1 MFQTFLA
8 QAQSA
13 APQQMPGG
21 GIGSFFVPLIF
32 IFIMYFV
39 MIRPQKKRQQQQ
51 QQLTSSLKTGDRIV
65 TNAGI
70 HGLISNV
77 KENTAL
83 GLDIQ
88 GGTSFLIRLKGGD
101 KEVTKAMLD
110 QAVEVIRKR
119 VDYFGGGEPIISP
132 VGSDRILVQIPGL
145 DTAKIQEARDQL
157 SRVAKLEFRLVYPD
171 NGERLRE
178 IDQGKQVIPPE
189 YRIETYKQQH
199 QAEGEKPIEER
210 LLVKKKA
217 DLAGDRVSGAGAS
230 YERDGWAVHLRFDS
244 EGAKQFG
251 NITAAN
257 VHHRFAIVL
266 DGVIQSAPV
275 IQDAIYGGDAQITG
289 RFTEEEARGLASVL
303 ENPLQTPVSIEEERS
318 VSPTLGLDS
327 IRASILA
334 GLLGLAITLVCVAV
348 YYKIPGLIANLALI
362 INLILLVGALT
373 LFHFVLT
380 LPGIAGIILTIGLS
394 VDANVLIY
402 ERLRE
407 EMALGKSLKVAVKAA
422 YEKAFSSI
430 FDANVTTLITA
441 AILFWQASGP
451 VKGFAISLTLGIL
464 ASLFTALIVGRNFLG
479 WFVDT
484 ERLKRISMLHL
495 ISSKH
500 IDFLGKGFLACMCSL
515 ALLLAGATAFYIRG
529 ERNFGVDFRGG
540 DLITMSAPNKIDVGQ
555 VRDALKPIGFADA
568 SIQES
573 AQGGKSYITVRT
585 PLNTSDKVE
594 KQIIQA
600 MPNAAFKV
608 EGSER
613 VGALVGGELARN
625 SLVALGLGILGI
637 LIFVTFR
644 FELSFAVG
652 AIVALLHDVLIT
664 VGMFSLFGRELT
676 LTMVGAVL
684 TIAGYSINDT
694 IVVYDRIREGL
705 ASGRR
710 GSIEQIMNESIN
722 QTLSR
727 TILTSTVT
735 VIPILCLFLFGGAV
749 LRDFSLAIIIGV
761 AIGTY
766 SSIFIASP
774 IVLWWSRAR
783 GRGAAA
789 LRREVTEKAT
799 TAANPLA
806 QR

>member
-1 MFQTFLA
+1 MTPALTFFIGLVMLVLFGWYFATDQGPRKRLLA
-8 QAQSA
+8 ATLMLLLVTFSIITIW
-13 APQQMPGG
+13 P
-21 GIGSFFVPLIF
+21 
-32 IFIMYFV
+32 
-39 MIRPQKKRQQQQ
+39 PQKK
-51 QQLTSSLKTGDRIV
+51 I
-65 TNAGI
+65 
-70 HGLISNV
+70 
-77 KENTAL
+77 AL

-88 GGTSFLIRLKGGD
+88 GGTSFLIRLKGD
-101 KEVTKAMLD
+101 KDVTKGMLD

-119 VDYFGGGEPIISP
+119 IDYFGASEPIISP
-132 VGSDRILVQIPGL
+132 VGNDRILVQIPGL

-171 NGERLRE
+171 NGQRLKA
-178 IDQGKQVIPPE
+178 IDEGKDVIPPD
-189 YRIETYKQQH
+189 YRIETYKLRK
-199 QAEGEKPIEER
+199 EGNEPAREER

-217 DLAGDRVSGAGAS
+217 DLGGNHVTQAAPRYGNEGWEVQLKF
-230 YERDGWAVHLRFDS
+230 DG
-244 EGAKQFG
+244 EGTKKFG
-251 NITAAN
+251 QITEAN
-257 VHHRFAIVL
+257 VNHRFAIVL

-275 IQDAIYGGDAQITG
+275 IKTAIYGGDAVISG
-289 RFTEEEARGLASVL
+289 GGMGEEEARGLASVL

-318 VSPTLGLDS
+318 VSPTLGMDS
-327 IRASILA
+327 IRSSILA
-334 GLLGLAITLVCVAV
+334 GLLGLAITLVCVAI
-348 YYKIPGLIANLALI
+348 YYKIPGLVANLALI
-362 INLILLVGALT
+362 INLILLIGALT
-373 LFHFVLT
+373 MFRFVLT

-573 AQGGKSYITVRT
+573 AQGGKSYITIRT
-585 PLNTSDKVE
+585 PLNTSDKAE

-600 MPNAAFKV
+600 MPNVGFKV

-613 VGALVGGELARN
+613 VGALVGGELAKN
-625 SLVALGLGILGI
+625 SLIALGLGILGI

-652 AIVALLHDVLIT
+652 AIVALLHDVLMT
-664 VGMFSLFGRELT
+664 VGMFALLGRELT

-735 VIPILCLFLFGGAV
+735 LIPILCLFLLGGPV

-761 AIGTY
+761 VVGTY

-774 IVLWWSRAR
+774 IVLWWTRAR
-783 GRGAAA
+783 GRSTVS
-789 LRREVTEKAT
+789 LRREVTEKTT

>member
-1 MFQTFLA
+1 MSPALTFFAGLLMLILFGWYFATDVGLRKRLLA
-8 QAQSA
+8 
-13 APQQMPGG
+13 
-21 GIGSFFVPLIF
+21 
-32 IFIMYFV
+32 
-39 MIRPQKKRQQQQ
+39 
-51 QQLTSSLKTGDRIV
+51 LTLVLSLV
-65 TNAGI
+65 TTSLVTI
-70 HGLISNV
+70 WPP
-77 KENTAL
+77 KEKITL
-83 GLDIQ
+83 GLDIK
-88 GGTSFLIRLKGGD
+88 GGTSFLIRLTGGD
-101 KEVTKAMLD
+101 KTVTKAMLD

-119 VDYFGGGEPIISP
+119 VDFFGSREPIISP
-132 VGSDRILVQIPGL
+132 VGMDRILVQIPGL
-145 DTAKIQEARDQL
+145 KPAEIQEARDQL

-171 NGERLRE
+171 NGQRLKA
-178 IDQGKQVIPPE
+178 IDEGKEVIPPD
-189 YRIETYKQQH
+189 YRIEVYKH
-199 QAEGEKPIEER
+199 PAEGNEKPVEER

-217 DLAGDRVSGAGAS
+217 DLGGNSVTQASAGYGN
-230 YERDGWAVHLRFDS
+230 EGWEVTLKFDS
-244 EGAKQFG
+244 EGAKKFG
-251 NITAAN
+251 EITEAN
-257 VHHRFAIVL
+257 VGHRFAIVL

-275 IQDAIYGGDAQITG
+275 IRTAIYGGNAVISG
-289 RFTEEEARGLASVL
+289 GHMGEPEARALASVL

-327 IRASILA
+327 IHASIIA
-334 GLLGLAITLVCVAV
+334 GLIGLAITLVCVLV
-348 YYKIPGLIANLALI
+348 YYRLAGLVADLTLI
-362 INLILLVGALT
+362 INLILLIGALT
-373 LFHFVLT
+373 MFRFVLT

-407 EMALGKSLKVAVKAA
+407 EMAAGKTLKAAVQTA

-441 AILFWQASGP
+441 AILFWKATGP

-464 ASLFTALIVGRNFLG
+464 ASLFTALIVGRNVIGSL
-479 WFVDT
+479 VDT
-484 ERLKRISMLHL
+484 GRVSKMTMLHL
-495 ISSKH
+495 ISAKN
-500 IDFLGKGFLACMCSL
+500 INFLGKGFLACMCSL
-515 ALLLAGATAFYIRG
+515 ALILAGATSFYIRG
-529 ERNFGVDFRGG
+529 EKNFGVDFRGG
-540 DLITMSAPNKIDVGQ
+540 DLIRLSAPGSIDIGQ
-555 VRDALKPIGFADA
+555 VRHALSQIGYGDA

-573 AQGGKSYITVRT
+573 QQAGKNYITIRS

-594 KQIIQA
+594 KQIMQA
-600 MPNAAFKV
+600 MPAAGFKV

-613 VGALVGGELARN
+613 VGALVGGELAKS

-652 AIVALLHDVLIT
+652 AIVALLHDVIIT
-664 VGMFSLFGRELT
+664 IGMFSLLRRELT

-694 IVVYDRIREGL
+694 IVVFDRIREGL

-710 GSIEQIMNESIN
+710 GTIEEIMNSSIN

-735 VIPILCLFLFGGAV
+735 LIPILCLFFFGGAV

-761 AIGTY
+761 VVGTY

-783 GRGAAA
+783 GRGATA
-789 LRREVTEKAT
+789 LRREVTQKAT
-799 TAANPLA
+799 TAAKPLA

>member
-1 MFQTFLA
+1 MSPALTFSAGLLMLILFGWYFATDMGLRKRLLA
-8 QAQSA
+8 LA
-13 APQQMPGG
+13 
-21 GIGSFFVPLIF
+21 L
-32 IFIMYFV
+32 V
-39 MIRPQKKRQQQQ
+39 MSLVI
-51 QQLTSSLKTGDRIV
+51 TSLV
-65 TNAGI
+65 TI
-70 HGLISNV
+70 WPP
-77 KENTAL
+77 KEKITL
-83 GLDIQ
+83 GLDIK
-88 GGTSFLIRLKGGD
+88 GGTSFLIRLTGGD
-101 KEVTKAMLD
+101 KTVTKAMLD

-119 VDYFGGGEPIISP
+119 VDFFGSREPIISP
-132 VGSDRILVQIPGL
+132 VGMDRILVQIPGL
-145 DTAKIQEARDQL
+145 KPAEIQEARDQL
-157 SRVAKLEFRLVYPD
+157 SRVAKLEFRIVYPD
-171 NGERLRE
+171 NGQRLKAINE
-178 IDQGKQVIPPE
+178 GKEVIPPDF
-189 YRIETYKQQH
+189 RIEVYKH
-199 QAEGEKPIEER
+199 PAEGNEKPIEER

-217 DLAGDRVSGAGAS
+217 DLGGNHVTQAAAGYGNEGWEVTLKF
-230 YERDGWAVHLRFDS
+230 DG
-244 EGAKQFG
+244 EGAKKFG
-251 NITAAN
+251 EITEAN
-257 VHHRFAIVL
+257 VGHRFAIVL

-275 IQDAIYGGDAQITG
+275 IRTAIYGGNAVISGG
-289 RFTEEEARGLASVL
+289 RMGEQEARALASVL

-327 IRASILA
+327 IHASIIA
-334 GLLGLAITLVCVAV
+334 GLIGLAITLVCVLL
-348 YYKIPGLIANLALI
+348 YYRLAGLVADLTLV
-362 INLILLVGALT
+362 INLILLIGALT
-373 LFHFVLT
+373 MFRFVLT

-407 EMALGKSLKVAVKAA
+407 EMAAGKTLKAAVQAA

-441 AILFWQASGP
+441 AILFWKATGP

-464 ASLFTALIVGRNFLG
+464 ASLFTALIVGRNLIG
-479 WFVDT
+479 SLVDT
-484 ERLKRISMLHL
+484 GRVTKMSMLHL
-495 ISSKH
+495 ISSKN
-500 IDFLGKGFLACMCSL
+500 INFLGKGFLACMCSL
-515 ALLLAGATAFYIRG
+515 ALILAGATSFYIRG
-529 ERNFGVDFRGG
+529 EKNFGVDFRGG
-540 DLITMSAPNKIDVGQ
+540 DLIRLSAPGSIDIGQ
-555 VRDALKPIGFADA
+555 VRHALSEIGYGEA

-573 AQGGKSYITVRT
+573 QQAGKNYITIRS

-594 KQIIQA
+594 KQIMQA
-600 MPNAAFKV
+600 LPGVGFKV

-613 VGALVGGELARN
+613 VGALVGGELAKS

-652 AIVALLHDVLIT
+652 AIVALVHDVIIT
-664 VGMFSLFGRELT
+664 IGVFSLLGRELT

-694 IVVYDRIREGL
+694 IVVFDRIREGL

-710 GSIEQIMNESIN
+710 GTIEEIMNSSIN

-735 VIPILCLFLFGGAV
+735 LIPILCLFFFGGAV

-761 AIGTY
+761 VVGTY

-783 GRGAAA
+783 GRGATA
-789 LRREVTEKAT
+789 LRREVTEKVT
-799 TAANPLA
+799 TAANPLT
-806 QR
+806 RR

>member
-1 MFQTFLA
+1 MSPAFTFFAGLGLLILFGWYFATDYGPRKRALA
-8 QAQSA
+8 SA
-13 APQQMPGG
+13 LMVLLVAF
-21 GIGSFFVPLIF
+21 SFATIWP
-32 IFIMYFV
+32 
-39 MIRPQKKRQQQQ
+39 PQKKIQ
-51 QQLTSSLKTGDRIV
+51 
-65 TNAGI
+65 
-70 HGLISNV
+70 
-77 KENTAL
+77 L

-88 GGTSFLIRLKGGD
+88 GGTSFLIRLIPGEKQI
-101 KEVTKAMLD
+101 TRAMLD

-119 VDYFGGGEPIISP
+119 VDYFGGGEPVISP
-132 VGSDRILVQIPGL
+132 VGNDRILVQIPGL

-157 SRVAKLEFRLVYPD
+157 SRVAKLEFALVHPQ
-171 NGERLRE
+171 NNE
-178 IDQGKQVIPPE
+178 
-189 YRIETYKQQH
+189 
-199 QAEGEKPIEER
+199 
-210 LLVKKKA
+210 LVKKIEAGEAIITPDYRLVVYKYDVGENKKA
-217 DLAGDRVSGAGAS
+217 EEKLLIHKKPDLTGDHSTHAFATFQNEWQVSLELDSVGAK
-230 YERDGWAVHLRFDS
+230 RFD
-244 EGAKQFG
+244 EL
-251 NITAAN
+251 AAA
-257 VHHRFAIVL
+257 HYHERFAILL
-266 DGVIQSAPV
+266 DGEVKSAPTINAQYFGGRAV
-275 IQDAIYGGDAQITG
+275 ISGGRMGEQ
-289 RFTEEEARGLASVL
+289 EARALASVL

-318 VSPTLGLDS
+318 VSPTLGMDS
-327 IRASILA
+327 IRSSIIA
-334 GLLGLAITLVCVAV
+334 GLMGLAITMVCVMI
-348 YYKIPGLIANLALI
+348 YYRFLGLVANLALI
-362 INLILLVGALT
+362 INLILLIGALT
-373 LFHFVLT
+373 MFRFVLT

-407 EMALGKSLKVAVKAA
+407 EMALGKSLKIAMKTA

-441 AILFWQASGP
+441 AILFWKASGP

-484 ERLKRISMLHL
+484 GRLKRISMLHL
-495 ISSKH
+495 ISSQH
-500 IDFLGKGFLACMCSL
+500 INFLGKGFLACMCSL
-515 ALLLAGATAFYIRG
+515 ALLLAGAMAFYTRG
-529 ERNFGVDFRGG
+529 DRNFGVDFRGG
-540 DLITMSAPNKIDVGQ
+540 DLVTLSAPNKIDVGQ
-555 VRDALKPIGFADA
+555 VRGALKPIGFADA

-594 KQIIQA
+594 KQIIQT
-600 MPNAAFKV
+600 MPNASFKV

-664 VGMFSLFGRELT
+664 VGMFSLLGRELT
-676 LTMVGAVL
+676 LTMDGAVL

-710 GSIEQIMNESIN
+710 GTIEQIMNESIN

-735 VIPILCLFLFGGAV
+735 LIPILCLFFFGGAV

-761 AIGTY
+761 VVGTY

-774 IVLWWSRAR
+774 IVLWWTRAR
-783 GRGAAA
+783 GGSATA
-789 LRREVTEKAT
+789 LRREVTEKAA
-799 TAANPLA
+799 AANPLA

>member
-1 MFQTFLA
+1 
-8 QAQSA
+8 
-13 APQQMPGG
+13 
-21 GIGSFFVPLIF
+21 V
-32 IFIMYFV
+32 
-39 MIRPQKKRQQQQ
+39 
-51 QQLTSSLKTGDRIV
+51 
-65 TNAGI
+65 N
-70 HGLISNV
+70 
-77 KENTAL
+77 
-83 GLDIQ
+83 
-88 GGTSFLIRLKGGD
+88 
-101 KEVTKAMLD
+101 
-110 QAVEVIRKR
+110 
-119 VDYFGGGEPIISP
+119 
-132 VGSDRILVQIPGL
+132 
-145 DTAKIQEARDQL
+145 
-157 SRVAKLEFRLVYPD
+157 
-171 NGERLRE
+171 
-178 IDQGKQVIPPE
+178 
-189 YRIETYKQQH
+189 
-199 QAEGEKPIEER
+199 
-210 LLVKKKA
+210 
-217 DLAGDRVSGAGAS
+217 
-230 YERDGWAVHLRFDS
+230 
-244 EGAKQFG
+244 
-251 NITAAN
+251 
-257 VHHRFAIVL
+257 HRFAIVL

-275 IQDAIYGGDAQITG
+275 IKTAIYGGDAVISG
-289 RFTEEEARGLASVL
+289 GGMGEEEARGLASVL

-318 VSPTLGLDS
+318 VSPTLGMDS
-327 IRASILA
+327 IRSSILA
-334 GLLGLAITLVCVAV
+334 GLLGLAITLVCVAI
-348 YYKIPGLIANLALI
+348 YYKIPGLVANLALI
-362 INLILLVGALT
+362 INLILLIGALT
-373 LFHFVLT
+373 MFRFVLT

-573 AQGGKSYITVRT
+573 AQGGKSYITIRT
-585 PLNTSDKVE
+585 PLNTSDKAE

-600 MPNAAFKV
+600 MPNVGFKV

-613 VGALVGGELARN
+613 VGALVGGELAKN
-625 SLVALGLGILGI
+625 SLIALGLGILGI

-652 AIVALLHDVLIT
+652 AIVALLHDVLMT
-664 VGMFSLFGRELT
+664 VGMFALLGRELT

-735 VIPILCLFLFGGAV
+735 LIPILCLFLFGGPV

-761 AIGTY
+761 VVGTY

-774 IVLWWSRAR
+774 IVLWWTRAR
-783 GRGAAA
+783 GRSTVS
-789 LRREVTEKAT
+789 LRREVTEKTT

>member
-1 MFQTFLA
+1 MSNPALQFFL
-8 QAQSA
+8 
-13 APQQMPGG
+13 GL
-21 GIGSFFVPLIF
+21 GILVLFGWYFATDFGPRKRILAMTLVALLIAVS
-32 IFIMYFV
+32 IETIWP
-39 MIRPQKKRQQQQ
+39 PQKK
-51 QQLTSSLKTGDRIV
+51 I
-65 TNAGI
+65 
-70 HGLISNV
+70 
-77 KENTAL
+77 AL

-88 GGTSFLIRLKGGD
+88 GGTSFLIRMMKGD
-101 KEVTKAMLD
+101 KEVTKGMQD

-132 VGSDRILVQIPGL
+132 VGNDRILVQIPGL

-157 SRVAKLEFRLVYPD
+157 SRVAKLEIRLVYTD
-171 NGERLRE
+171 NGDKLAK
-178 IDQGKQVIPPE
+178 IDKGEDVIPPE
-189 YRIETYKQQH
+189 YRIETYTMR
-199 QAEGEKPIEER
+199 AEGNQPPRVER

-217 DLAGDRVSGAGAS
+217 DLGGNHVTESHAYFGNEGWTVALKF
-230 YERDGWAVHLRFDS
+230 DG

-251 NITAAN
+251 NITEQFKGY
-257 VHHRFAIVL
+257 RFAIVL
-266 DGVIQSAPV
+266 DGLIQSAPV
-275 IQDAIYGGDAQITG
+275 IRDAIYGGDAVITG
-289 RFTEEEARGLASVL
+289 RFGEQEARGLASVL

-318 VSPTLGLDS
+318 VSPTLGMDS
-327 IRASILA
+327 IKASILA
-334 GLLGLAITLVCVAV
+334 GLLGLAITLVCVLI
-348 YYKIPGLIANLALI
+348 YYRLPGLVANLALI
-362 INLILLVGALT
+362 VNLIFLIGALT
-373 LFHFVLT
+373 MFRFVLT

-394 VDANVLIY
+394 VDASVLIY

-407 EMALGKSLKVAVKAA
+407 EMALGKSLKAAVQTA

-441 AILFWQASGP
+441 AILFWKASGP
-451 VKGFAISLTLGIL
+451 VKGFAISLTLGIM
-464 ASLFTALIVGRNFLG
+464 ASLFTALIVGRNFLS

-484 ERLKRISMLHL
+484 GRLKRISMLHL

-500 IDFLGKGFLACMCSL
+500 INFLGKGFLACMCSL
-515 ALLLAGATAFYIRG
+515 ALLLAGAMAFYTRG
-529 ERNFGVDFRGG
+529 DCNFGVDFRGG
-540 DLITMSAPNKIDVGQ
+540 DLVTMSAPNKIDIGQ
-555 VRDALKPIGFADA
+555 VRNALQPIGFSDA

-573 AQGGKSYITVRT
+573 AQGGKSYITIRT

-594 KQIIQA
+594 KQIIQT
-600 MPNAAFKV
+600 MPNAGFKV

-613 VGALVGGELARN
+613 VGALVGGELAKN
-625 SLVALGLGILGI
+625 SLIALGLGILGI

-652 AIVALLHDVLIT
+652 AIVALLHDVLMT
-664 VGMFSLFGRELT
+664 VGAFSLLGRELT

-710 GSIEQIMNESIN
+710 GTIEEIMNSSIN

-735 VIPILCLFLFGGAV
+735 LIPILCLFFFGGAV

-761 AIGTY
+761 VVGTY

-774 IVLWWSRAR
+774 IVLWWTRAR
-783 GRGAAA
+783 GGGATA
-789 LRREVTEKAT
+789 LRREITEKAT
-799 TAANPLA
+799 TANPLA

>member
-1 MFQTFLA
+1 MTAGLTFLVGLA
-8 QAQSA
+8 MLVLFGWYFATDQ
-13 APQQMPGG
+13 GLRKR
-21 GIGSFFVPLIF
+21 LIATALLLVLVVF
-32 IFIMYFV
+32 SIATIWP
-39 MIRPQKKRQQQQ
+39 PQK
-51 QQLTSSLKTGDRIV
+51 TI
-65 TNAGI
+65 
-70 HGLISNV
+70 
-77 KENTAL
+77 AL

-101 KEVTKAMLD
+101 KEVTKGMLD

-119 VDYFGGGEPIISP
+119 IDYFGVSEPVISP
-132 VGSDRILVQIPGL
+132 VGNDRILVQIPGL
-145 DTAKIQEARDQL
+145 DTAKIQEAREQL

-171 NGERLRE
+171 NGERLRL
-178 IDQGKQVIPPE
+178 IDEGKEVIPPE
-189 YRIETYKQQH
+189 YRIEVYKMT
-199 QAEGEKPIEER
+199 AEGNEKPREER

-217 DLAGDRVSGAGAS
+217 DLGGDRVKESHAYYGNEGWTVQLKF
-230 YERDGWAVHLRFDS
+230 DG

-251 NITAAN
+251 KITEQYKG
-257 VHHRFAIVL
+257 HRFAIVL

-275 IQDAIYGGDAQITG
+275 IRDAIYGGDAIITG
-289 RFTEEEARGLASVL
+289 KFEEKEARGLASVL

-318 VSPTLGLDS
+318 VSPTLGMDS
-327 IRASILA
+327 IRSSVMA
-334 GLLGLAITLVCVAV
+334 GLLGLAITLVCVLI
-348 YYKIPGLIANLALI
+348 YYRLPGLVANLALLV
-362 INLILLVGALT
+362 NLVLLIGALT
-373 LFHFVLT
+373 MFRFVLT

-407 EMALGKSLKVAVKAA
+407 EMALGKSLKVAMNTA

-441 AILFWQASGP
+441 AILFWKATGP

-464 ASLFTALIVGRNFLG
+464 ASLFTALIVGRSCLG
-479 WFVDT
+479 WLVDT
-484 ERLKRISMLHL
+484 GRLKRISMLHL
-495 ISSKH
+495 ISSKN
-500 IDFLGKGFLACMCSL
+500 INFLGKGFIACMISL
-515 ALLLAGATAFYIRG
+515 ALLLAGAAAFYIRG
-529 ERNFGVDFRGG
+529 EKNFGVDFRGG
-540 DLITMSAPNKIDVGQ
+540 DLITLSAPGKIDIGQ
-555 VRDALKPIGFADA
+555 VRNALKPIGFADA

-573 AQGGKSYITVRT
+573 TQGGKSYITVRT

-594 KQIIQA
+594 KQIIQTL
-600 MPNAAFKV
+600 PGSGFRV

-613 VGALVGGELARN
+613 VGALVGGELAKS
-625 SLVALGLGILGI
+625 SLIALGLGILGI

-652 AIVALLHDVLIT
+652 AIVALLHDVLMT
-664 VGMFSLFGRELT
+664 VGMFALFGRELT

-710 GSIEQIMNESIN
+710 GTIEEIMNSSIH

-735 VIPILCLFLFGGAV
+735 LIPILCLFFFGGAV
-749 LRDFSLAIIIGV
+749 LRDFSLAIIVGV
-761 AIGTY
+761 VVGTY

-774 IVLWWSRAR
+774 IVLCWTRAR
-783 GRGAAA
+783 GESTST
-789 LRREVTEKAT
+789 LRREITQKP

-806 QR
+806 R

>member
-1 MFQTFLA
+1 MTPAFTFFIGLA
-8 QAQSA
+8 
-13 APQQMPGG
+13 MLVLFGW
-21 GIGSFFVPLIF
+21 
-32 IFIMYFV
+32 YFATDQGL
-39 MIRPQKKRQQQQ
+39 RKRLLA
-51 QQLTSSLKTGDRIV
+51 LTLTALLVAFSIV
-65 TNAGI
+65 TI
-70 HGLISNV
+70 WPPEKKI
-77 KENTAL
+77 AL

-88 GGTSFLIRLKGGD
+88 GGTSFLIRLVPGD
-101 KEVTKAMLD
+101 KTINKGMLE

-119 VDYFGGGEPIISP
+119 VDYFGASEPIISP
-132 VGSDRILVQIPGL
+132 VGNDRILVQIPGL

-171 NGERLRE
+171 EGQRLKK
-178 IDQGKQVIPPE
+178 IDAGQDVIPPE
-189 YRIETYKQQH
+189 YRIEAYKH
-199 QAEGEKPIEER
+199 AAEGNEKPIEER

-217 DLAGDRVSGAGAS
+217 DLGGDRVSGSNVYYGN
-230 YERDGWAVHLRFDS
+230 EGWTVQLKFDS
-244 EGAKQFG
+244 EGAKKFG
-251 NITAAN
+251 QITEQYKG
-257 VHHRFAIVL
+257 HRFAIVL
-266 DGVIQSAPV
+266 DGLIQSAPV
-275 IQDAIYGGDAQITG
+275 IRDAIYGGDAVITG
-289 RFTEEEARGLASVL
+289 KFSEEEARGLASVL

-318 VSPTLGLDS
+318 VSPTLGMDS

-334 GLLGLAITLVCVAV
+334 GLVGLVITLVCVAI
-348 YYKIPGLIANLALI
+348 YYKIPGLVANLALL
-362 INLILLVGALT
+362 INIVLLIGALT
-373 LFHFVLT
+373 MFHFVLT

-441 AILFWQASGP
+441 AILFWKASGP
-451 VKGFAISLTLGIL
+451 VKGFAIALTLGIL
-464 ASLFTALIVGRNFLG
+464 ASLFTALIVGRNCLG

-484 ERLKRISMLHL
+484 GKLKRISMLHL
-495 ISSKH
+495 ISSKN
-500 IDFLGKGFLACMCSL
+500 INFLGKGFIACMCSL
-515 ALLLAGATAFYIRG
+515 ALLSAGGMAFYMRG
-529 ERNFGVDFRGG
+529 DRNFGVDFRGG
-540 DLITMSAPNKIDVGQ
+540 DLITLSAPSKIDIGQ
-555 VRDALKPIGFADA
+555 VRNALKPIGFADA

-573 AQGGKSYITVRT
+573 AQGGKSYITIRT

-600 MPNAAFKV
+600 NPSAGFNV

-613 VGALVGGELARN
+613 VGALVGGELAKS
-625 SLVALGLGILGI
+625 SLIALGLGILGI

-664 VGMFSLFGRELT
+664 VGMFSLLGRELT

-735 VIPILCLFLFGGAV
+735 LIPILCLFFFGGAV

-761 AIGTY
+761 VVGTY

-774 IVLWWSRAR
+774 IVLWWTRAR
-783 GRGAAA
+783 GGSATA
-789 LRREVTEKAT
+789 LRREVTQKA

-806 QR
+806 H

>member
-1 MFQTFLA
+1 MFFIELSWLALFGWYFATEHGVRKRLIAIVLTVTAITFSVWLA
-8 QAQSA
+8 Y
-13 APQQMPGG
+13 PPG
-21 GIGSFFVPLIF
+21 
-32 IFIMYFV
+32 
-39 MIRPQKKRQQQQ
+39 KK
-51 QQLTSSLKTGDRIV
+51 I
-65 TNAGI
+65 
-70 HGLISNV
+70 
-77 KENTAL
+77 AL
-83 GLDIQ
+83 GLDIK
-88 GGTSFLIRLKGGD
+88 GGTSFLIRLMGGD
-101 KEVTKAMLD
+101 KEINKGMLD

-119 VDYFGGGEPIISP
+119 VDYFGAGEPIISP
-132 VGSDRILVQIPGL
+132 VGNDRILVQIPGL

-171 NGERLRE
+171 NGGRLKA
-178 IDQGKQVIPPE
+178 IDAGKEVIPPE
-189 YRIETYKQQH
+189 YRIEVYKPPT
-199 QAEGEKPIEER
+199 EGNEKPREER

-217 DLAGDRVSGAGAS
+217 DLGGNRVSESHAYFGN
-230 YERDGWAVHLRFDS
+230 EGWAVQLKFDS

-251 NITAAN
+251 RITEQYKG
-257 VHHRFAIVL
+257 HRFAIVL

-275 IQDAIYGGDAQITG
+275 IRDAIYGGDAVITG
-289 RFTEEEARGLASVL
+289 RFTEKEARSLASVL

-318 VSPTLGLDS
+318 VSPTLGMDS

-334 GLLGLAITLVCVAV
+334 GLMGLAITLVCVLI
-348 YYKIPGLIANLALI
+348 YYKLAGLVACLALLVNI
-362 INLILLVGALT
+362 VLLVGAFQLIPGGVT
-373 LFHFVLT
+373 LT
-380 LPGIAGIILTIGLS
+380 LPGIAGIILTIGLA
-394 VDANVLIY
+394 VDASVLIY

-407 EMALGKSLKVAVKAA
+407 EMALGKSLKIAVQTA
-422 YEKAFSSI
+422 YQKAFSSI

-441 AILFWQASGP
+441 AILFWKASGP

-464 ASLFTALIVGRNFLG
+464 ASLFTALIVGRNCLG

-484 ERLKRISMLHL
+484 GRVKRISMLHL
-495 ISSKH
+495 ISSKN
-500 IDFLGKGFLACMCSL
+500 INFLGKGFLACMCSL
-515 ALLLAGATAFYIRG
+515 GLLIAGASAFYLRG
-529 ERNFGVDFRGG
+529 EKNFGVDFRGG
-540 DLITMSAPNKIDVGQ
+540 DLITLSSPNTIDVGQ
-555 VRDALKPIGFADA
+555 VRDALKPLGLADA

-600 MPNAAFKV
+600 MPGAGFMV

-613 VGALVGGELARN
+613 VGALVGGELAKS

-652 AIVALLHDVLIT
+652 AIVALLHDVLMT
-664 VGMFSLFGRELT
+664 VGVFALLGHELT

-710 GSIEQIMNESIN
+710 GTIEQIMNESIN

-735 VIPILCLFLFGGAV
+735 LIPILCLFLFGGAV

-761 AIGTY
+761 VVGTY

-774 IVLWWSRAR
+774 IVLWWTRAR
-783 GRGAAA
+783 GGSATA
-789 LRREVTEKAT
+789 LRREITQKVT
-799 TAANPLA
+799 TANPA
-806 QR
+806 AS